1 MLVVHEGL
9 LADNLHNEDL
19 EAPLLVLGFNSKDD
33 GAVAYDVVWSDA
45 PTSSSRF
52 TLYYLYINLNGC
64 ERSTGR
70 PRVNSEMI
78 WDGFIIYISDSVR
91 RCFTVVWSLI

>member
-1 MLVVHEGL
+1 MNVMWYMKGCWQIIYTTRIWKL
-9 LADNLHNEDL
+9 LSLFF
-19 EAPLLVLGFNSKDD
+19 GCNSKDD

-45 PTSSSRF
+45 PTSRF

-70 PRVNSEMI
+70 PRVNIKMI
-78 WDGFIIYISDSVR
+78 
-91 RCFTVVWSLI
+91 